1 MEKIEK
7 AFIKIITLPIIVYR
21 KCVSPYMA
29 SSCRHYPSCS
39 SYALEAFEKN
49 GLFLGLILTIKRIMN
64 CRPGGTHGYDPVP
77 GKKKHEHE

>member
-7 AFIKIITLPIIVYR
+7 AFIKIITLPIIVYS

-29 SSCRHYPSCS
+29 SSCRHTPTCS

-49 GLFLGLILTIKRIMN
+49 GLFLGFLLTIKRIIN

-77 GKKKHEHE
+77 TKKKQHHE